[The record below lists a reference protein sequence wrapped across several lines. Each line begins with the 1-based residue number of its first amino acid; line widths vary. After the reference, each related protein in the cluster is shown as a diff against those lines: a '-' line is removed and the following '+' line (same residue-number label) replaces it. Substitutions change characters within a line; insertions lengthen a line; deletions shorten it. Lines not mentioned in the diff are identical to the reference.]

1 MQQLQ
6 LPMIPAG
13 ATQISGTLSVDASEE
28 KWCYRIGMEV
38 IFEHPKDDF
47 DSFRMITSSL
57 ILLGSC
63 KNIDIE
69 KAFGVSKSSV
79 IRYKKKYEEYG
90 PAAFFKKK

>member
-1 MQQLQ
+1 MQLQ

-13 ATQISGTLSVDASEE
+13 ATKISGALSVESVDD
-28 KWCYRIGMEV
+28 KWRYLIGMNM
-38 IFEHPKDDF
+38 IFEHPKDDI
-47 DSFRMITSSL
+47 DSFRMFTSSL

-79 IRYKKKYEEYG
+79 IRHKNKYEKYG